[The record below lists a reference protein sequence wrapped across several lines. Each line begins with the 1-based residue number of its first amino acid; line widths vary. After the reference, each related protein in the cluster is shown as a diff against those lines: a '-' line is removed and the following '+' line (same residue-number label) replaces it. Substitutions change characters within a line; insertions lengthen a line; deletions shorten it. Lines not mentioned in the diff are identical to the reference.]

1 MEGLEGL
8 KLWIIARVSVET
20 EDQTP
25 NIGARDRPGAGLC
38 FCSTPL
44 MHHSIPENKQ
54 SLPNL
59 AVKQGLNGG
68 WEFAVLSFPG

>member
-1 MEGLEGL
+1 MEGL

-25 NIGARDRPGAGLC
+25 NIGARDRPGGLC
-38 FCSTPL
+38 LCSTAL
-44 MHHSIPENKQ
+44 IHHSIPENKQ